1 MQVQP
6 DVLEALTDR
15 DLLTVE
21 ELARQ
26 CLGQGAALGDI
37 RGYTA
42 DEMDAVYLL
51 AHNAYQQRKYED
63 ARKLFYFLAE
73 NDHTE
78 SRYWMGLAACLQLTG
93 EYTEAVA
100 AYGMAAI
107 LDATNP
113 VPPLHACEC
122 YLALHDLAAA
132 RRALDAVEFVCETTG
147 GGTAHAST
155 LKRAALL
162 SAAVAAAGA
171 DRDRDSH
178 SASS

>member
-15 DLLTVE
+15 DLSTVE

-26 CLGQGAALGDI
+26 CLEQGAALGDI

-51 AHNAYQQRKYED
+51 AHNAYQQRKYGD
-63 ARKLFYFLAE
+63 AGRLFYFLAE

-93 EYTEAVA
+93 EHTEAVA
-100 AYGMAAI
+100 AYGMAAL

-113 VPPLHACEC
+113 APPLHACEC

-132 RRALDAVEFVCETTG
+132 RKALDAVEFVCETAG
-147 GGTAHAST
+147 GEAAHAAI

-162 SAAVAAAGA
+162 SAAVAAGGEN
-171 DRDRDSH
+171 RDRDSDH
-178 SASS
+178 AAS

>member
-1 MQVQP
+1 MQVPP
-6 DVLEALTDR
+6 DVLESLTDR
-15 DLLTVE
+15 ELSTVE
-21 ELARQ
+21 ALARQ
-26 CLGQGAALGDI
+26 CLDEGAALADV

-51 AHNAYQQRKYED
+51 AHNAYQQRKYDD
-63 ARKLFYFLAE
+63 ARRLFYFLAE

-78 SRYWMGLAACLQLTG
+78 CRHWMGLAACLQLTG
-93 EYTEAVA
+93 EHPEAIA
-100 AYGMAAI
+100 AYGMAAM

-132 RRALDAVEFVCETTG
+132 RKALDAVEFVCETTG
-147 GGTAHAST
+147 GEQAHAAT

-162 SAAVAAAGA
+162 AAAVAGGGE
-171 DRDRDSH
+171 DRNRNSDHAPS
-178 SASS
+178 

>member
-1 MQVQP
+1 MQFQP
-6 DVLEALTDR
+6 DVLESLTDR
-15 DLLTVE
+15 ELSSVE

-26 CLGQGAALGDI
+26 CLEHGAALGDI

-51 AHNAYQQRKYED
+51 AHNAYQQRRYED
-63 ARKLFYFLAE
+63 ARRLFYFLAE

-78 SRYWMGLAACLQLTG
+78 SRYWMGIAACLQLTG
-93 EYTEAVA
+93 EHTEAVA
-100 AYGMAAI
+100 AYGMAAM

-132 RRALDAVEFVCETTG
+132 RKALDAVEFVCETTG
-147 GGTAHAST
+147 GEAVHAAT

-162 SAAVAAAGA
+162 SAAVAAGVA
-171 DRDRDSH
+171 DRDRSSGH
-178 SASS
+178 ASS